1 MARPRKKGLDYFPLD
16 IDIFASDKLFDVQNE
31 YGPLGEVIYL
41 RLLCL
46 VYKHGYYYRFD
57 SIDKL
62 AAMVMRSVG
71 NRWTRDKKTVIGIIS
86 YLAESG
92 LFSSELMQR
101 NILTSRGIQE
111 RYLLATE
118 RRQSHIEEFSLLE
131 NACQEGG
138 AAIPGSG
145 VSVTKT
151 EVSASEAPVN
161 AGDNAP
167 KESKENKTKE
177 KHSKENE
184 TAFPSE
190 PARTGRYGKAYL
202 SDTDYR
208 ELSAEYSE
216 DIVDKY
222 LARADEWAFRKD
234 ISLGSCEAMLR
245 KWLEKDG
252 VRKTDPSIRE
262 YESVIGQFLY

>member
-16 IDIFASDKLFDVQNE
+16 IDIFGNDKLFDVQNE

-46 VYKHGYYYRFD
+46 VYKNGYYYRFD
-57 SIDKL
+57 SLDKL
-62 AAMVMRSVG
+62 AAMMMRSVG
-71 NRWTRDKKTVIGIIS
+71 NRWARDKKTVIGIIS
-86 YLAESG
+86 YLAGSG

-118 RRQSHIEEFSLLE
+118 RRQSHIEEFCLLE
-131 NACQEGG
+131 NASQEGG
-138 AAIPGSG
+138 RAMPESG
-145 VSVTKT
+145 VSAAKT
-151 EVSASEAPVN
+151 EISATEAPVN
-161 AGDNAP
+161 VSDNAP

-177 KHSKENE
+177 NESKEKE
-184 TAFPSE
+184 ASASAP
-190 PARTGRYGKAYL
+190 PRTGRYGKAYL

-208 ELSAEYSE
+208 RLSAEYSE
-216 DIVDKY
+216 DIIKKY
-222 LARADEWAFRKD
+222 LARADEWAFKKGA
-234 ISLGSCEAMLR
+234 SLGSCEATLR

-252 VRKTDPSIRE
+252 IRKADPSVKE